1 MDQISK
7 NMIPKISG
15 FLSFFNYFQSNN
27 LTASLGTQ
35 FLVNFILLNLHESS
49 IISPLSRDTQE
60 I

>member
-15 FLSFFNYFQSNN
+15 FLSFFDYFQSNN

-35 FLVNFILLNLHESS
+35 FLVNFILSNLHESS

>member
-15 FLSFFNYFQSNN
+15 ILSFFNYFQSNN